1 MGWVQTEKDELK
13 KKLET
18 EKSKYEVGEEGKKV
32 SLVKLMK
39 VQIERDDLKRKLKA
53 ANYRYEKLEGKYAQK
68 LSDSV
73 ILNHKVKR
81 LDEENKYLRRKVR
94 KNKRKNKSDDEEPN

>member
-1 MGWVQTEKDELK
+1 MGK

-18 EKSKYEVGEEGKKV
+18 EKSKYAVGEEGKKV

-53 ANYRYEKLEGKYAQK
+53 ANYRYENLEGKYAQK
-68 LSDSV
+68 LSDLV

>member
-1 MGWVQTEKDELK
+1 
-13 KKLET
+13 
-18 EKSKYEVGEEGKKV
+18 
-32 SLVKLMK
+32 MK
-39 VQIERDDLKRKLKA
+39 VQIERDDLKRKLEA
-53 ANYRYEKLEGKYAQK
+53 ANSSYEELEGNYAWK
-68 LSDSV
+68 LSESV